1 MSAGNKSFL
10 DQVETLLKKLA
21 PDKGLRVWRG
31 QGSGFLFPKERE
43 FEVVVL
49 YLSSRDSGG
58 PSGKV
63 YPELSAMAVGLDGE
77 AMKIKAD
84 NYTGF
89 MPFGGGHDLI
99 GNVRD
104 ACARLPSFTDD

>member
-1 MSAGNKSFL
+1 MNSESKGFL
-10 DQVETLLKKLA
+10 DSVEKLLKKLA

-31 QGSGFLFPKERE
+31 RGAGFLYPEGVE

-49 YLSSRDSGG
+49 YLSSHDSDE

-77 AMKIKAD
+77 AMKIKTD

-89 MPFGGGHDLI
+89 TPFGGGHDLI

-104 ACARLPSFTDD
+104 AFSRLPSFTDD